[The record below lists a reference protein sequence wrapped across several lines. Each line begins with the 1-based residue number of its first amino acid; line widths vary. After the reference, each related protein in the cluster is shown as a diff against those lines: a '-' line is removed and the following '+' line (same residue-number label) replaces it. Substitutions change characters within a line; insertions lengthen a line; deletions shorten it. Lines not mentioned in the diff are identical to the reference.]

1 VNLET
6 QLIFFFSALGA
17 FNSTI
22 LSVYFLFFAKPKQLS
37 NYFLGGLL
45 VVLSIRIW
53 KSIFFYFN
61 PDLSKTYLQIGLT
74 ACLFIGPL
82 LYFYVKSKLQ
92 DPKRVLNQA
101 LYLLLPFVVLSLVFG
116 LLYPYT
122 KYPDLWGLYFYKVI
136 NYIWLLFL
144 ILTGLLCAPLFKKIG
159 NKKQQFD
166 YHEIWIF
173 SVFCGVFLIWLAYFT
188 SSYTS
193 YIIGALSFS
202 FVLYLTILLIF
213 YKRKTSFT
221 ITEKKEKYAS
231 NKINEEEA
239 QLLLSNIETVLK
251 EEHLYKDPNLT
262 LTQLSKKIHVRSHLV
277 SQLLN
282 DNLHKNF
289 PNFINEYRIE
299 AAKKLLIT
307 DKHLKMEVIAES
319 CGFNST
325 STFYTAFKNITNTT
339 PGKYAKSKLN

>member
-61 PDLSKTYLQIGLT
+61 PDLSKVYLQIGLT
-74 ACLFIGPL
+74 ACFFIGPF
-82 LYFYVKSKLQ
+82 LYFYVKAKLQ
-92 DPKRVLNQA
+92 DPKRVLNQS
-101 LYLLLPFVVLSLVFG
+101 LYILLPFIVLALIFG
-116 LLYPYT
+116 WVYPYT
-122 KYPDLWGLYFYKVI
+122 KNPDLWGLYFYKVI
-136 NYIWLLFL
+136 NYQWLLFI
-144 ILTGLLCAPLFKKIG
+144 ILTGILCKGLLKKIG
-159 NKKQQFD
+159 NKKKRLD
-166 YHEIWIF
+166 YHEIWIA

-202 FVLYLTILLIF
+202 FVLYLSILLIF

-231 NKINEEEA
+231 KKINEEEA
-239 QLLLSNIETVLK
+239 QLLLDKIETVLK
-251 EEHLYKDPNLT
+251 EEQLYKDPNLT
-262 LTQLSKKIHVRSHLV
+262 LTQLSKKINIRSHII

-282 DNLHKNF
+282 DNLDKNF

-299 AAKKLLIT
+299 TAKKLLIT
-307 DKHLKMEVIAES
+307 DKHIKMEVIAES

-325 STFYTAFKNITNTT
+325 STFYTAFKNITHTT
-339 PGKYAKSKLN
+339 PGKYAKSEMK

>member
-1 VNLET
+1 LNLET
-6 QLIFFFSALGA
+6 QLIFFFSALGV

-22 LSVYFLFFAKPKQLS
+22 LSIYFLFFAKPKLLS
-37 NYFLGGLL
+37 NYLLGGLL

-61 PDLSKTYLQIGLT
+61 PDLSKVYLQIGLT

-92 DPKRVLNQA
+92 DPKRVLKQT
-101 LYLLLPFVVLSLVFG
+101 LFLLLPFVVLALVFG
-116 LLYPYT
+116 WIYPYT
-122 KYPDLWGLYFYKVI
+122 KYPELWGLYFYKVI
-136 NYIWLLFL
+136 NYVWLLFL
-144 ILTGLLCAPLFKKIG
+144 ILTGILCKGLLNKIV
-159 NKKQQFD
+159 NKEKRLD
-166 YHEIWIF
+166 YHEIWIV
-173 SVFCGVFLIWLAYFT
+173 SVFCGVFLIWIAYFT

-213 YKRKTSFT
+213 YKRKTGFT

-231 NKINEEEA
+231 KKINEEEEEE
-239 QLLLSNIETVLK
+239 LLSKIETVLK
-251 EEHLYKDPNLT
+251 EEQLYKDPNLT
-262 LTQLSKKIHVRSHLV
+262 LTQLSKKIHVRSHLI

-339 PGKYAKSKLN
+339 PGKYAKSEMK

>member
-1 VNLET
+1 MNLDT

-22 LSVYFLFFAKPKQLS
+22 LSVYFLFFEKPKQQS

-82 LYFYVKSKLQ
+82 LYLYVKAKLQ
-92 DPKRVLNQA
+92 DSNRILKQN
-101 LYLLLPFVVLSLVFG
+101 LYILLLLVFLSIVIG
-116 LLYPYT
+116 YVYPYT
-122 KYPDLWGLYFYKVI
+122 KYPDLWGQYFYKAI

-144 ILTGLLCAPLFKKIG
+144 ILTGILCRDLLKKIG
-159 NKKQQFD
+159 HKEKRLD
-166 YHEIWIF
+166 YHEIWIV

-202 FVLYLTILLIF
+202 FVLYLSILLIF
-213 YKRKTSFT
+213 YKRKTSF
-221 ITEKKEKYAS
+221 ISTEKKEKYA
-231 NKINEEEA
+231 NKKISDNEA
-239 QLLLSNIETVLK
+239 QLLLSKIETVLK
-251 EEHLYKDPNLT
+251 EEHLYNDPNLT
-262 LTQLSKKIHVRSHLV
+262 LTQLSKKIHVRPHV
-277 SQLLN
+277 ISQLLN
-282 DNLHKNF
+282 DNLDKNF

-299 AAKKLLIT
+299 AAKKMLIT
-307 DKHLKMEVIAES
+307 ESHLKMEVIAES

-339 PGKYAKSKLN
+339 PGKYAKSEMK